1 MGVVA
6 EATSPTPLSSRRV
19 LRLALQHS
27 GAERRRI
34 DCLPDLELPA
44 TTVDPVKQCIERIP
58 IPGAIPARNLLVGPD
73 PKLHDVNW
81 TQPDSTR
88 GRQFQIRKAIDTPA
102 LRAAVLKCES

>member
-1 MGVVA
+1 MRALVLSLMA
-6 EATSPTPLSSRRV
+6 LAAMSTTSFGQT
-19 LRLALQHS
+19 
-27 GAERRRI
+27 
-34 DCLPDLELPA
+34 A

-88 GRQFQIRKAIDTPA
+88 GRQFQIRKAIE
-102 LRAAVLKCES
+102 RIRRVCRGIFK